1 MKLWE
6 ILNEARSDR
15 GDEISWRRDAMS
27 SNAAAYN
34 RPNAPAWE
42 LQNDQ
47 DPDAQDWVVK
57 AGNTIIFFKK
67 TKADA
72 EALAANPVLQQKYA
86 VKYGKLTVRY
96 QPV

>member
-6 ILNEARSDR
+6 ILSEDRGDR
-15 GDEISWRRDAMS
+15 GDEISWRRDAMA
-27 SNAAAYN
+27 SNAAAYSK
-34 RPNAPAWE
+34 PGAPAWE
-42 LQNDQ
+42 LQNHE

-57 AGNTIIFFKK
+57 AGNTIVIFKK

-72 EALAANPVLQQKYA
+72 MSLASNALLQQKYA
-86 VKYGKLTVRY
+86 KYGKLTVRY